1 MYKPVETLTE
11 YIFSIQQN
19 LNILKCNKLNGR
31 FSGVAWG
38 IKMTINE
45 IVCVGGGG
53 KNPPNYN
60 KWSTLATV
68 FGIILYFIDPLKIND
83 VFKRK
88 YLCQH

>member
-11 YIFSIQQN
+11 YIFSIEQN
-19 LNILKCNKLNGR
+19 LNILKCDKLNGR

-60 KWSTLATV
+60 K
-68 FGIILYFIDPLKIND
+68 
-83 VFKRK
+83 
-88 YLCQH
+88 